1 MRQQL
6 ARSFALL
13 VGLLRRDSY
22 THQTAILAGE
32 AYVDST
38 IPQVIIQLV
47 SRRLRPGD
55 IVSVKGSHGSR
66 MGEVVKRLLV
76 GEPAPVPAKA

>member
-1 MRQQL
+1 MMRHLFDALPKRMRGGHAATAAAL
-6 ARSFALL
+6 AE
-13 VGLLRRDSY
+13 
-22 THQTAILAGE
+22 T
-32 AYVDST
+32 
-38 IPQVIIQLV
+38 V

-76 GEPAPVPAKA
+76 GDPAPVPAKA